1 MRQLQCRV
9 VEDGYFVPGGLV
21 SRQDLVYDAN
31 RALVVESTLWR
42 KHTSGWVNHL
52 ASEAPPVLPRH
63 RFEPRTEHTLLFL
76 GPYRTQR
83 YGHWITEGLARFW
96 YLLQSA
102 EADVDRPRV
111 PVKSVS
117 IRNRLARFLS
127 TGRLPLWTVALRA
140 FQLTHRTVRTVA
152 PLRGRII
159 VPDCSMQLNA
169 CIRKEHAMVTQK
181 IAHYLLAGERPPLDP
196 TPVYLSRTKAMNTS
210 RIFHGEPGIED
221 YCRKRGFRIAY
232 PERMS
237 LREQVRLFNS
247 HKVFLGIQ
255 GSAFHT
261 TLFRVGNE
269 RAHHVY
275 LGDKRGPTYALIDS
289 LLGTSSHFVQCVSRM
304 PGKTKHR
311 QLDVDEAIA
320 GLSRHL

>member
-102 EADVDRPRV
+102 EADGDPPRV

-181 IAHYLLAGERPPLDP
+181 IAHYLLAGERPPLDL

-269 RAHHVY
+269 RAHHS
-275 LGDKRGPTYALIDS
+275 LPRGQTRPHLCTDRLATWNALAFCPVR
-289 LLGTSSHFVQCVSRM
+289 LANAR
-304 PGKTKHR
+304 
-311 QLDVDEAIA
+311 
-320 GLSRHL
+320 